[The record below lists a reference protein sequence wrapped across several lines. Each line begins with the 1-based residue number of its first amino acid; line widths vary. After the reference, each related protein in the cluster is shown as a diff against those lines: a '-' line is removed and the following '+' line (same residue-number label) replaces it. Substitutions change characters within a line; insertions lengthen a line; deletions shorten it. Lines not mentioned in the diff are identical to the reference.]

1 MFYNFP
7 AQAAGLPFLP
17 PYLDRN
23 TSVNGS
29 HGKNF
34 AVAGAAALPTEV
46 LVKKNISVVATNS
59 SLNVQLDWM
68 ATYFNGICHNAE
80 G

>member
-1 MFYNFP
+1 MFYNFT

-17 PYLDRN
+17 PYLDRD

-29 HGKNF
+29 HGENF

-46 LVKKNISVVATNS
+46 LLEKNISVIATNS
-59 SLNVQLDWM
+59 SLKVQLDWM
-68 ATYFNGICHNAE
+68 STYFSGICLNAE